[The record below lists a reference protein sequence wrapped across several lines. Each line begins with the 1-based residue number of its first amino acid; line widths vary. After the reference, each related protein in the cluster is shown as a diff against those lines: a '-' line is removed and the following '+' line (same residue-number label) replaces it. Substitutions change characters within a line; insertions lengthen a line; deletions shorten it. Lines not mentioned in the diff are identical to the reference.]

1 MRLFLLALLG
11 AATSAGADWPYYG
24 GDAGGRKYSPLKQIN
39 RSNVRR
45 LQVAWTYRT
54 GEISDGTKYPVRSA
68 FEATPLVVGGVMY
81 LTTPFNRLVAL
92 DPETGRELWSFDPKI
107 DLNAYYPLLINRGA
121 AFWSDGRE
129 SRLFYGTLD
138 GRLFAIDAATGRPAS
153 GFGQGG
159 FVDLRQGV
167 ADKFPS
173 SGYGMTSPPAVY
185 KNFVIC
191 GSFLAD
197 GTPRGPSGDVRAFDA
212 RTGKLAWRFHTVPRE
227 GEFGNETWEKDSW
240 RDRGGANMWSIPS
253 VDVERGIVYVP
264 LTSPAYDYYGGDRKG
279 ANLFGDSLVALDA
292 ATGRRLWHF
301 QLVHH
306 NIWDYDLPAQP
317 NLVTLLRGGRSVPA
331 VVQVTKMGFTFVFDR
346 VTGKPLFEIEERPV
360 PASEV
365 PGEQAHPTQ
374 PFPLKPPPY
383 ARQAMSRDEL
393 TDVTPESRAFC
404 EKLIDGAVL
413 GSIYTPIG
421 LKPTVLFPGTNG
433 GANWGGASFDPE
445 TYTLYVNS
453 MDVGMVFRMVER
465 PEGSDLPYR
474 ARGAAT
480 PNSRFWDPNLYPC
493 QKPPWGHLTA
503 IDLNTGEFRWRR
515 VLGVIDELVDKGIP
529 PTGTSNLGG
538 SIVTAGGL
546 VFIGATNDSRF
557 RAFDKDTGEEL
568 WVTRLPASAHA
579 TPMTY
584 LGPKSKRQFVVVAA
598 GGGNKYNKIYADT
611 LVAFALPSPEP
622 AR

>member
-1 MRLFLLALLG
+1 MRVLRILVLC
-11 AATSAGADWPYYG
+11 AAAAAAGGSDWPYYG
-24 GDAGGRKYSPLKQIN
+24 GDAGGMKYSPLRQIN
-39 RSNVRR
+39 RENVRR
-45 LQVAWTYRT
+45 LRVAWTYHT

-107 DLNAYYPLLINRGA
+107 DLNASYPLLINRGA
-121 AFWSDGRE
+121 AYWSDGKE

-138 GRLFAIDAATGRPAS
+138 GRLFAIDAATGRPAP

-159 FVDLRQGV
+159 FIDLRPGV

-185 KNFVIC
+185 KNLVIC

-212 RTGKLAWRFHTVPRE
+212 YTGRLAWRFHTVPHE
-227 GEFGNETWEKDSW
+227 GEYGNETWEKDSW

-253 VDVERGIVYVP
+253 VDLERGIVYAP

-292 ATGRRLWHF
+292 ATGKRLWHF
-301 QLVHH
+301 QVVHH

-317 NLVTLLRGGRSVPA
+317 NLVTLLRGGKPVPA

-346 VTGKPLFEIEERPV
+346 TTGTPLFDIEERPV
-360 PASEV
+360 PPSEV
-365 PGEQAHPTQ
+365 PGEQAYPTQ

-383 ARQAMSRDEL
+383 ARQSISRDEL
-393 TDVTPESRAFC
+393 TGVTPESRAFC
-404 EKLIDGAVL
+404 EKLIEGAVL

-503 IDLNTGEFRWRR
+503 IDLNTGEFRWRS
-515 VLGVIDELVDKGIP
+515 VLGVIDELVEKGLP

-584 LGPKSKRQFVVVAA
+584 LGPKSKRQFVVIAA
-598 GGGNKYNKIYADT
+598 GGGNKYNKVFADA
-611 LVAFALPSPEP
+611 LVAFALP
-622 AR
+622 